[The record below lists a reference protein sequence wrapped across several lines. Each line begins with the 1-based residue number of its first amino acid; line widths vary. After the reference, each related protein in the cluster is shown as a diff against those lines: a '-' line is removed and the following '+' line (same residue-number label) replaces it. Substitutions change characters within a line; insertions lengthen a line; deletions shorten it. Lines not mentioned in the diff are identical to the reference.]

1 MKLTLDHTQRLNLH
15 ALVGAQ
21 RANVDDMRLWW
32 KVQDRIDLS
41 LEERK
46 AINFRVQQVNGM
58 QQVGWDPNAQLPP
71 AEYEFS
77 PDEFSKISKMIQEWQ
92 PGFMI
97 QADRIWLEPL
107 LAQLENGQPKDGPLK
122 VN

>member
-1 MKLTLDHTQRLNLH
+1 MKLILDHTQRLNLH
-15 ALVGAQ
+15 ALIGAQ
-21 RANVDDMRLWW
+21 RCNVDDTRLWW

-41 LEERK
+41 AEEKK
-46 AINFRVQQVNGM
+46 AIDFRVQQVNGM
-58 QQVGWDPNAQLPP
+58 QQVAWDPSKQLPP

-77 PDEFSKISKMIQEWQ
+77 PDELAKIQKTVQEWQ

-97 QADRIWLEPL
+97 QADRQWLEPL
-107 LAQLENGQPKDGPLK
+107 LEQLENGQPKDGQSR